1 MRRAVLALLLA
12 LAAPAR
18 AAEEATIA
26 LNFQDVELPVLAK
39 FVSEVT
45 GRNFIIDERVR
56 GKVTIISPTRI
67 TPDEAFLVFQSVLQV
82 KGFTTVPS
90 GAFTKIVPA
99 REARETTVPTGARVG
114 DQIVTRILPLRHAD
128 ANGLLP
134 VLQPLVSKDGLLT
147 AYPAT
152 NSLVVV
158 DAGANVERLAGLLAE
173 LDVPSSERA
182 TEVVTLRFAPAD
194 ETARRLRDAVGGQTL
209 RVSPD
214 ARTNALVLSGPPDE
228 VRRALAVVTRL
239 DRTLPPGSTRVN
251 VYHLKYASADGLVR
265 VLGQLV
271 GQPVASPPPPEPHGS
286 SLARSSARRGEGT
299 GLGYDGGM
307 GQPATPVPVSAEA
320 VPASAGTP
328 TAIPLAAPV
337 RLTADP
343 ATNALIV
350 SATPEDWETLRAVI
364 EQLDVR
370 RRQVFVEAIILEAT
384 IEKTRALGVEFQG
397 GASFD
402 GHKALAQANLGTL
415 SDALADPT
423 SLPGL
428 VLAAASNQK
437 VTLPNGQRVPAHTV
451 LLTALQTD
459 SDVNILSAPNLITT
473 DNEEAEIVVG
483 RNVPF
488 VASRATS
495 ASNLANLFTTVERH
509 DVGITLRLTPQI
521 TADDFVR
528 LALFE
533 EVSDIDPTAVASVG
547 DPNLVGPTTTIRSA
561 TTAIAARDGQTV
573 VIGGLLADTIRAD
586 TRGVPFFYRI
596 PVLGQFFRHD
606 ETARTKTN
614 LLVFL
619 TPHIIAN
626 DAQMATNSLRERE
639 RMRRTLPRALRGQP
653 ALTGP
658 SWQGAPPRP

>member
-1 MRRAVLALLLA
+1 MRPALALLLV
-12 LAAPAR
+12 LAGPAW
-18 AAEEATIA
+18 AAEEATVA

-45 GRNFIIDERVR
+45 GRNFIVDDRVR

-67 TPDEAFLVFQSVLQV
+67 TPDEAYLVFQSVLQV
-82 KGFTTVPS
+82 KGFTTLPS

-99 REARETTVPTGARVG
+99 REALASGTRRG
-114 DQIVTRILPLRHAD
+114 DEVVTRILPLGHAE
-128 ANGLLP
+128 ASGLVP

-147 AYPAT
+147 AYPPT

-158 DAGANVERLAGLLAE
+158 DAGANVDRLAALLAD

-182 TEVVTLRFAPAD
+182 TVVVGLRFAPA
-194 ETARRLRDAVGGQTL
+194 EEVARRLRDAVGGQAL
-209 RVSPD
+209 RVTAD
-214 ARTNALVLSGPPDE
+214 GRTNALVLSGPPDE
-228 VRRALAVVTRL
+228 VRRARL
-239 DRTLPPGSTRVN
+239 DLALPPGSTRVN
-251 VYHLKYASADGLVR
+251 VYHLRYAAADGLVR
-265 VLGQLV
+265 VLAQLV
-271 GQPVASPPPPEPHGS
+271 GQPVGPPPEPPPHGS
-286 SLARSSARRGEGT
+286 SLARSSARRAEVP
-299 GLGYDGGM
+299 GLGYDGAL
-307 GQPATPVPVSAEA
+307 GQPPPPTPISAAAE
-320 VPASAGTP
+320 PPPAGTP
-328 TAIPLAAPV
+328 SAIPLAAPV

-343 ATNALIV
+343 ATNTLVV

-384 IEKTRALGVEFQG
+384 LEKTRALGVEFRV
-397 GASFD
+397 GATDD
-402 GHKALAQANLGTL
+402 GHQGLAQANLGTL
-415 SDALADPT
+415 ASALVDPT

-428 VLAAASNQK
+428 ILAAASNQK
-437 VTLPNGQRVPAHTV
+437 VKLPNGQEVPAHTV

-459 SDVNILSAPNLITT
+459 SDVNVLSAPNIITT

-509 DVGITLRLTPQI
+509 DVGITLRMTPQI

-533 EVSDIDPTAVASVG
+533 EVSDIDPTATASVG
-547 DPNLVGPTTTIRSA
+547 DPTLVGPTTTIRSA
-561 TTAIAARDGQTV
+561 STAVAARDGQTV
-573 VIGGLLADTIRAD
+573 VIGGLLADTIRA
-586 TRGVPFFYRI
+586 RAQSVPFFGRI
-596 PVLGQFFRHD
+596 PVLGHLFRSD
-606 ETARTKTN
+606 DDRRTKTN

-619 TPHIIAN
+619 TPHIIAT
-626 DAQMATNSLRERE
+626 DEQMAHNSERERE
-639 RMRRTLPRALRGQP
+639 RMRGALPRALRDRP
-653 ALTGP
+653 PLTGP
-658 SWQGAPPRP
+658 SWQAPK